1 VYLWHPRTRGAL
13 YVYDRFLAP
22 FISAREEKID
32 DILAEVFARVGA
44 IGGDA
49 FARAWAYARRSATN
63 ALAKAQE
70 AQMRAESGAN
80 AASGRAESVRRRES
94 HATSV
99 AHDVG
104 ARSRR

>member
-1 VYLWHPRTRGAL
+1 MYLWHPRTRGAL

-80 AASGRAESVRRRES
+80 AASGRAESVRRRDS
-94 HATSV
+94 HAPSV
-99 AHDVG
+99 ANAAG
-104 ARSRR
+104 RR

>member
-1 VYLWHPRTRGAL
+1 MYLWHPRTQGAL

-22 FISAREEKID
+22 FISARERKID
-32 DILAEVFARVGA
+32 DVLAEVFARVGT

-70 AQMRAESGAN
+70 AQLRAESGAN
-80 AASGRAESVRRRES
+80 AASGRAESVRRRDS
-94 HATSV
+94 HAPSV
-99 AHDVG
+99 ANAAG
-104 ARSRR
+104 RR